1 MTEKMKQVE
10 KEVRNAFFRV
20 EIEYT
25 HANGCTDFKTYDTQF
40 LDTSDES
47 ELQKFILY
55 FKYASYI
62 ISKSRDN
69 CEAVP
74 DYFEEQFKRILVDNK
89 YIDTIPVRDSFLYVM
104 VIQDLT
110 DDGEGDYTVYV
121 DMRIKEITFTNYD
134 KKIFKVLS
142 QRLELSGEIG

>member
-74 DYFEEQFKRILVDNK
+74 DYFEKQLKRILVNNK
-89 YIDTIPVRDSFLYVM
+89 YSDIIEVPDSSLYIMVM
-104 VIQDLT
+104 QDLT
-110 DDGEGDYTVYV
+110 DDGEGDYTVYA
-121 DMRIKEITFTNYD
+121 DMSIKKITFIDDNMN
-134 KKIFKVLS
+134 IFDIS
-142 QRLELSGEIG
+142 F

>member
-1 MTEKMKQVE
+1 MRKKLETL
-10 KEVRNAFFRV
+10 FFRV

-62 ISKSRDN
+62 ISKSRDD

-89 YIDTIPVRDSFLYVM
+89 YIDTIPVPNSSLYVM

-110 DDGEGDYTVYV
+110 DDGEGDYTVYA
-121 DMRIKEITFTNYD
+121 DMRIKEITFTDHD

-142 QRLELSGEIG
+142 QLIELSE